1 MEPASISFSLA
12 QTLLAFCRW
21 CNGSFFGHGIRD
33 SVWLFPF
40 VEIFHLLALSVLGGT
55 IVLLNLRLIGVRF
68 RSSSASHFAS
78 DLQPFLVGSLTVMLI
93 SGFFLFSTEA
103 VKMYGNWA
111 FQAKMLLLLLAVLY
125 TFTVHRRA
133 LRADTR
139 LAPPWRWAAACTSLT
154 LWAGV
159 GLAGRAL
166 GYVTTSASAVTQLIG
181 H

>member
-1 MEPASISFSLA
+1 VALVSNSFPLA
-12 QTLLAFCRW
+12 QALLAFCRW

-40 VEIFHLLALSVLGGT
+40 VEIFHLLALAVLGGT

-68 RSSSASHFAS
+68 RASSASQLAS
-78 DLQPFLVGSLTVMLI
+78 DLRPFLVGSLAIMLI
-93 SGFFLFSTEA
+93 SGFLLFSTEA

-139 LAPPWRWAAACTSLT
+139 LAPAWRWAAALTSLT

-166 GYVTTSASAVTQLIG
+166 GYVTTNASAVTQLTG
-181 H
+181 P

>member
-1 MEPASISFSLA
+1 VGLVSTSFTLG
-12 QTLLAFCRW
+12 TLLLAFCRW

-40 VEIFHLLALSVLGGT
+40 VEIFHLLALGVLGGT
-55 IVLLNLRLIGVRF
+55 ILLLNLRLLGVRF
-68 RSSSASHFAS
+68 RESSAAQLAS
-78 DLQPFLVGSLTVMLI
+78 DLRPFLVGGLLVMLI
-93 SGFFLFSTEA
+93 SGFLLFSTEA

-111 FQAKMLLLLLAVLY
+111 FQAKMLLLVLAALY

-133 LRADTR
+133 LLADKR
-139 LAPPWRWAAACTSLT
+139 LAPPWRWAAACVSLT

-181 H
+181 P